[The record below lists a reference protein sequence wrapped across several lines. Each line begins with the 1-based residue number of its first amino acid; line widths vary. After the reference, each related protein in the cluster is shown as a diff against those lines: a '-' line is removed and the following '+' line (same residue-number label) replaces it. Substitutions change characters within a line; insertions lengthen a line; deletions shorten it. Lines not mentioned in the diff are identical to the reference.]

1 MRLQQKI
8 LIVDDDADIRE
19 VLNIQLTNE
28 GYTVFESANGMEA
41 VEAVAHNSDIDLV
54 ILDVMMPGMSGVETC
69 TEIRKL
75 SCVPVLF
82 LTAKSKE
89 SDKAEA
95 YDNGGDD
102 YLVKPNI
109 TGVVKNY
116 IGHICFEY
124 AEVN

>member
-89 SDKAEA
+89 NDKAEA

-102 YLVKPNI
+102 YLVKP
-109 TGVVKNY
+109 
-116 IGHICFEY
+116 FS
-124 AEVN
+124 

>member
-54 ILDVMMPGMSGVETC
+54 ILDVMMPGMSGVGDVHGNPEAFLC
-69 TEIRKL
+69 SCSVSHRKI
-75 SCVPVLF
+75 
-82 LTAKSKE
+82 KGE
-89 SDKAEA
+89 R
-95 YDNGGDD
+95 
-102 YLVKPNI
+102 
-109 TGVVKNY
+109 
-116 IGHICFEY
+116 
-124 AEVN
+124 

>member
-54 ILDVMMPGMSGVETC
+54 ILDVMMPGMSGVEARKSGSFPVFLFCFSPQNQRRAIKQRLTI
-69 TEIRKL
+69 TEETTIW
-75 SCVPVLF
+75 
-82 LTAKSKE
+82 
-89 SDKAEA
+89 
-95 YDNGGDD
+95 
-102 YLVKPNI
+102 
-109 TGVVKNY
+109 
-116 IGHICFEY
+116 
-124 AEVN
+124 

>member
-75 SCVPVLF
+75 SCVPVLVF
-82 LTAKSKE
+82 LTANQRRTIKQR
-89 SDKAEA
+89 
-95 YDNGGDD
+95 
-102 YLVKPNI
+102 LTI
-109 TGVVKNY
+109 TEETT
-116 IGHICFEY
+116 IW
-124 AEVN
+124 